1 MVDESIILEEFFA
14 HLRDIGIEPKGDFY
28 PILDG
33 QIHRFAVD
41 DDRGGAKSGA
51 YYVHADGFVN
61 FGAMDF
67 RKHSCMQKGS
77 ISRDYRP
84 KYDKKQYEKAIEES
98 RRRQAE
104 LQIRKK
110 EAEACSRVQMMKE
123 FTIYDKE
130 RRLVISSDLNTG
142 YENHPYLKHK
152 GVADL
157 VQYGMN
163 FRVKKNQT
171 SQNDFSQVGD
181 LLIPLVHVDSAYS
194 PKIEERTRDLQ
205 IISGKLNHEGKY
217 EKRFYRNI
225 PKQGCYCELIPIQC
239 RGDNYFSD
247 KVKRIFICEG
257 VATGLSLLA
266 LTDFESPVFCA
277 MSYSNLMNIT
287 KAWRAKLNNHF
298 HSFFYHVQIIIAADN
313 DYSGVGVKAAN
324 EVIEAGYAV
333 DKIIPSEIGQDFND
347 YYLTTRRA

>member
-84 KYDKKQYEKAIEES
+84 KYDKKQYDKAIEES
-98 RRRQAE
+98 RRRAAE
-104 LQIRKK
+104 RAKQEKEK
-110 EAEACSRVQMMKE
+110 EARARVQMMKE
-123 FTIYDKE
+123 FTTYDKE
-130 RRLVISSDLNTG
+130 RGILFCNTAFV
-142 YENHPYLKHK
+142 NHPYLIFK
-152 GVADL
+152 GVEGIPFQAAL
-157 VQYGMN
+157 NCN

-171 SQNDFSQVGD
+171 SNDDFSQVGD
-181 LLIPLVHVDSAYS
+181 LLIPLVHVDSVYS
-194 PKIEERTRDLQ
+194 PYIEERMRGLQ

-217 EKRFYRNI
+217 QKSFYKDI
-225 PKQGCYCELIPIQC
+225 PQKGCYCELIPHRC
-239 RGDNYFSD
+239 RGNNSLLDLNN
-247 KVKRIFICEG
+247 VQIIFITEG

-266 LTDFESPVFCA
+266 LTDFKSPVFCA
-277 MSYSNLMNIT
+277 MSCHNFMNI
-287 KAWRAKLNNHF
+287 AQHF
-298 HSFFYHVQIIIAADN
+298 HKLFKNIQIIIAADN
-313 DYSGVGVKAAN
+313 DYSGLGVKKAN

-333 DKIIPSEIGQDFND
+333 NKIIPPEIGQDWND
-347 YYLTTRRA
+347 YYLTIRRA

>member
-1 MVDESIILEEFFA
+1 
-14 HLRDIGIEPKGDFY
+14 
-28 PILDG
+28 
-33 QIHRFAVD
+33 
-41 DDRGGAKSGA
+41 
-51 YYVHADGFVN
+51 
-61 FGAMDF
+61 
-67 RKHSCMQKGS
+67 
-77 ISRDYRP
+77 
-84 KYDKKQYEKAIEES
+84 
-98 RRRQAE
+98 
-104 LQIRKK
+104 
-110 EAEACSRVQMMKE
+110 MMKE

-142 YENHPYLKHK
+142 YENHPYFKHK

-217 EKRFYRNI
+217 QKSFYKDI
-225 PKQGCYCELIPIQC
+225 PQKGCYCELIPHRC
-239 RGDNYFSD
+239 RGNNSLLDLNN
-247 KVKRIFICEG
+247 VQIILITEG

-266 LTDFESPVFCA
+266 LTDFKSPVFCA
-277 MSYSNLMNIT
+277 MSCHNFMNI
-287 KAWRAKLNNHF
+287 AQHF
-298 HSFFYHVQIIIAADN
+298 HKLFKNIQIIIAADN
-313 DYSGVGVKAAN
+313 DYSGLGVKKAN

-333 DKIIPSEIGQDFND
+333 NKIIPPEIGQDWND
-347 YYLTTRRA
+347 YYLTIRRA